1 MDVEEYAMLTE
12 ESSGLSEPSQPQQER
27 WHFWRDVLVFAL
39 KMLLGSFRDFALIP
53 VSLGAA
59 LCDLIFR
66 GERDG
71 SLFYRVL
78 RWGWRSEEVLD
89 VYSPIK
95 NAAAAE
101 PKVNPNYT
109 VDAVV
114 ARMEGVVRREFE
126 KGGTAASIKDA
137 VDRAVDQ
144 MHRETSARAAQ
155 TRQAF
160 AKTADKLRQKFSG
173 KGSPPRE

>member
-1 MDVEEYAMLTE
+1 MLEE
-12 ESSGLSEPSQPQQER
+12 ESLALAESGQPHER
-27 WHFWRDVLVFAL
+27 WRFWRDVLVFEL
-39 KMLLGSFRDFALIP
+39 KMLLGNFRDFALIP

-59 LCDLIFR
+59 LCDVIYR
-66 GERDG
+66 GEREG

-78 RWGWRSEEVLD
+78 RWGWHSEEVLD

-95 NAAAAE
+95 SDAAKL
-101 PKVNPNYT
+101 KVNPNYT

-114 ARMEGVVRREFE
+114 ARMESVVRREYE

-144 MHRETSARAAQ
+144 VHCETSARAAQ

-160 AKTADKLRQKFSG
+160 VQTADKLRQKFQENEQ
-173 KGSPPRE
+173 PPRQ

>member
-1 MDVEEYAMLTE
+1 MPDE
-12 ESSGLSEPSQPQQER
+12 ESLRKTKRDEGQER
-27 WHFWRDVLVFAL
+27 WRFWRDVLVFEL
-39 KMLLGSFRDFALIP
+39 KMLLGNFRDFALIP

-59 LCDLIFR
+59 LCDIIYR
-66 GERDG
+66 GEREG

-78 RWGWRSEEVLD
+78 RWGWHSEEVLN

-95 NAAAAE
+95 DDAAGL
-101 PKVNPNYT
+101 KVNPNYT

-114 ARMEGVVRREFE
+114 ARFEGVVRREYE

-144 MHRETSARAAQ
+144 VHRETSVRAAQ
-155 TRQAF
+155 TRKVLAQ
-160 AKTADKLRQKFSG
+160 TADKFRQRFQEKEQRPG
-173 KGSPPRE
+173 E